1 MESVLTVESRL
12 VEVLAAA
19 RRRSRV
25 RTQQYEQL
33 WEAMS
38 RMALG
43 GKMIRPR
50 LLIDAHEGLGGTA
63 TQAATDAA
71 GAMQLLHIGLIIH
84 DDVIDNDTVR
94 RGEMNITGQFSSEAM
109 LLGATSAAAQTWG
122 ISSSLLA
129 GDLML
134 NEAQSLLA
142 RLDLE
147 APRRL
152 AILDIYDET
161 IAESVAGEQSDV
173 WLSLHLDEADSEDVL
188 TMIGRKTAA
197 YSFEAPLSI
206 AAVLAGSDD
215 SLVERLRAIGRRIG
229 IVYQLRDDVLGLF
242 GDEHE
247 TGKSVLS
254 DLREGKETL
263 LINTARTHSA
273 WSQVAHLFGDRALDA
288 QGGLRLRQV
297 IEESGAR
304 AYVESMIA
312 EHCKTIAGLIAEAE
326 LPQAL
331 AGRLADLT
339 SACSLRCA

>member
-1 MESVLTVESRL
+1 MESALTVESRL

-33 WEAMS
+33 WQALS

-50 LLIDAHEGLGGTA
+50 LLIDAHEDLGGTA
-63 TQAATDAA
+63 TSAAIDAA

-142 RLDLE
+142 RLDLD

-152 AILDIYDET
+152 AVLDIYDET

-173 WLSLHLDEADSEDVL
+173 WLSLHLDEADSGDVL

-206 AAVLAGSDD
+206 AAILAGSNDC
-215 SLVERLRAIGRRIG
+215 LVERLRAIGRRIG
-229 IVYQLRDDVLGLF
+229 TVYQLRDDVLGLF

-263 LINTARTHSA
+263 LVNTARAHPA
-273 WSQVAHLFGDRALDA
+273 WSEVAHLFGDRALDA
-288 QGGLRLRQV
+288 QGGLRLRQA
-297 IEESGAR
+297 IEESGAK

-312 EHCKTIAGLIAEAE
+312 EHCETIAGLIAEAE

-331 AGRLADLT
+331 ASRLADLT
-339 SACSLRCA
+339 SASSLRCA

>member
-1 MESVLTVESRL
+1 
-12 VEVLAAA
+12 
-19 RRRSRV
+19 
-25 RTQQYEQL
+25 
-33 WEAMS
+33 
-38 RMALG
+38 
-43 GKMIRPR
+43 
-50 LLIDAHEGLGGTA
+50 
-63 TQAATDAA
+63 
-71 GAMQLLHIGLIIH
+71 
-84 DDVIDNDTVR
+84 
-94 RGEMNITGQFSSEAM
+94 MNITGQFSSEAM

-173 WLSLHLDEADSEDVL
+173 WLSLHLDEADSGDVL

-263 LINTARTHSA
+263 LINTARAHSA
-273 WSQVAHLFGDRALDA
+273 WSQVAHLFGDRGLDA
-288 QGGLRLRQV
+288 EGGLRLRQV

-312 EHCKTIAGLIAEAE
+312 EHCETIAGLIAEAE

>member
-19 RRRSRV
+19 RRRSRI

-33 WEAMS
+33 WEALS

-50 LLIDAHEGLGGTA
+50 LLIDAHEDLGGTA
-63 TQAATDAA
+63 TSAAMDAA

-142 RLDLE
+142 RLDLD

-152 AILDIYDET
+152 AVLDIYDET

-173 WLSLHLDEADSEDVL
+173 WLSLHLDEADSGDVL

-206 AAVLAGSDD
+206 AAILAGSNDC
-215 SLVERLRAIGRRIG
+215 LVERLRAIGRRIG
-229 IVYQLRDDVLGLF
+229 TVYQLRDDVLGLF

-263 LINTARTHSA
+263 LVNTARAHPA
-273 WSQVAHLFGDRALDA
+273 WSEVAHLFGDRALDA

-312 EHCKTIAGLIAEAE
+312 EHCETIAGLIAEAE

>member
-1 MESVLTVESRL
+1 
-12 VEVLAAA
+12 
-19 RRRSRV
+19 
-25 RTQQYEQL
+25 
-33 WEAMS
+33 
-38 RMALG
+38 
-43 GKMIRPR
+43 MIRPR

>member
-1 MESVLTVESRL
+1 
-12 VEVLAAA
+12 
-19 RRRSRV
+19 
-25 RTQQYEQL
+25 
-33 WEAMS
+33 
-38 RMALG
+38 MALG

>member
-33 WEAMS
+33 WEALS

-173 WLSLHLDEADSEDVL
+173 WLSLHLDEADSGDVL

-273 WSQVAHLFGDRALDA
+273 WSQVAHLFGDRGLDA
-288 QGGLRLRQV
+288 EGGLRLRQA

>member
-33 WEAMS
+33 WEALS

-63 TQAATDAA
+63 AQAATDAA

-173 WLSLHLDEADSEDVL
+173 WLSLHLDEADSGDVL

-215 SLVERLRAIGRRIG
+215 ILVERLRAIGRRIG

-263 LINTARTHSA
+263 LINTARAHPA
-273 WSQVAHLFGDRALDA
+273 WTEVAHLFGDRGLDA
-288 QGGLRLRQV
+288 EGGLRLRQV

-312 EHCKTIAGLIAEAE
+312 EHCETIAGLIAEAE

>member
-1 MESVLTVESRL
+1 
-12 VEVLAAA
+12 
-19 RRRSRV
+19 
-25 RTQQYEQL
+25 
-33 WEAMS
+33 
-38 RMALG
+38 MALG

-50 LLIDAHEGLGGTA
+50 LLIDAHEDLGGTA
-63 TQAATDAA
+63 TSAAIDAA

-142 RLDLE
+142 RLDLD

-152 AILDIYDET
+152 AVLDIYDET

-173 WLSLHLDEADSEDVL
+173 WLSLHLDEADSGDVL

-206 AAVLAGSDD
+206 AAILAGSNDC
-215 SLVERLRAIGRRIG
+215 LVERLRAIGRRIG
-229 IVYQLRDDVLGLF
+229 TVYQLRDDVLGLF

-263 LINTARTHSA
+263 LVNTARAHPA
-273 WSQVAHLFGDRALDA
+273 WSEVAHLFGDRALDA
-288 QGGLRLRQV
+288 QGGLRLRQA
-297 IEESGAR
+297 IEESGAK

-312 EHCKTIAGLIAEAE
+312 EHCETIAGLIAEAE

-331 AGRLADLT
+331 ASRLADLT
-339 SACSLRCA
+339 SASSLRCA

>member
-1 MESVLTVESRL
+1 
-12 VEVLAAA
+12 
-19 RRRSRV
+19 
-25 RTQQYEQL
+25 
-33 WEAMS
+33 
-38 RMALG
+38 
-43 GKMIRPR
+43 MIRPR
-50 LLIDAHEGLGGTA
+50 LLIDAHEDLGGTA
-63 TQAATDAA
+63 TSAAIDAA

-84 DDVIDNDTVR
+84 DDVIDNDTAR

-109 LLGATSAAAQTWG
+109 LLGATIAAAQTWG

-142 RLDLE
+142 RLDLD

-152 AILDIYDET
+152 AVLDIYDET

-173 WLSLHLDEADSEDVL
+173 WLSLHLDEADSGDVL

-206 AAVLAGSDD
+206 AAILAGSNDC
-215 SLVERLRAIGRRIG
+215 LVERLRAIGRRIG
-229 IVYQLRDDVLGLF
+229 TVYQLRDDVLGLF

-263 LINTARTHSA
+263 LVNTARAHPA
-273 WSQVAHLFGDRALDA
+273 WSEVAHLFGDRALDA
-288 QGGLRLRQV
+288 QGGLRLRQA

-331 AGRLADLT
+331 ASRLADLT
-339 SACSLRCA
+339 SASSLRCA

>member
-1 MESVLTVESRL
+1 
-12 VEVLAAA
+12 
-19 RRRSRV
+19 
-25 RTQQYEQL
+25 
-33 WEAMS
+33 
-38 RMALG
+38 MALG

-50 LLIDAHEGLGGTA
+50 LLIDAHEDLGGTA
-63 TQAATDAA
+63 TSAAIDAA

-84 DDVIDNDTVR
+84 DDVIDNDTAR

-109 LLGATSAAAQTWG
+109 LLGATIAAAQTWG

-142 RLDLE
+142 RLDLD

-152 AILDIYDET
+152 AVLDIYDET

-173 WLSLHLDEADSEDVL
+173 WLSLHLDEADSGDVL

-206 AAVLAGSDD
+206 AAILAGSNDC
-215 SLVERLRAIGRRIG
+215 LVERLRAIGRRIG
-229 IVYQLRDDVLGLF
+229 TVYQLRDDVLGLF

-263 LINTARTHSA
+263 LVNTARAHPA
-273 WSQVAHLFGDRALDA
+273 WSEVAHLFGDRALDA
-288 QGGLRLRQV
+288 QGGLRLRQA

-331 AGRLADLT
+331 ASRLADLT
-339 SACSLRCA
+339 SASSLRCA

>member
-19 RRRSRV
+19 RRRSRI

-33 WEAMS
+33 WEALS

-50 LLIDAHEGLGGTA
+50 LLIDAHEDLAGTA
-63 TQAATDAA
+63 TSAAMDAA

-142 RLDLE
+142 RLDLD

-152 AILDIYDET
+152 AVLDIYDET

-173 WLSLHLDEADSEDVL
+173 WLSLHLDEADSGDVL
-188 TMIGRKTAA
+188 TMIGCKTAA
-197 YSFEAPLSI
+197 YSFEAPLAI
-206 AAVLAGSDD
+206 AAVLAGSDA
-215 SLVERLRAIGRRIG
+215 SLVEGLRVIGRRIG
-229 IVYQLRDDVLGLF
+229 IVYQLRDDVLGVF
-242 GDEHE
+242 GDEQE
-247 TGKSVLS
+247 TGKSVLG

-263 LINTARTHSA
+263 LVNTARAHSA
-273 WSQVAHLFGDRALDA
+273 WSQVAHLFGDRGLDA
-288 QGGLRLRQV
+288 EGGLRLRQV

-312 EHCKTIAGLIAEAE
+312 EHCETIAGLIAEAE

>member
-1 MESVLTVESRL
+1 
-12 VEVLAAA
+12 
-19 RRRSRV
+19 
-25 RTQQYEQL
+25 
-33 WEAMS
+33 
-38 RMALG
+38 
-43 GKMIRPR
+43 MIRPR

-142 RLDLE
+142 RLALDT
-147 APRRL
+147 PRRL
-152 AILDIYDET
+152 AVLDIYDET

-229 IVYQLRDDVLGLF
+229 IVYQLRDDVLGVF
-242 GDEHE
+242 GDEQE
-247 TGKSVLS
+247 TGKSVLG

-263 LINTARTHSA
+263 LINTARAHSA
-273 WSQVAHLFGDRALDA
+273 WPQVAHLFGDRALDA
-288 QGGLRLRQV
+288 QGGFRLRQV

-304 AYVESMIA
+304 AFVESMIA
-312 EHCKTIAGLIAEAE
+312 EHCETIAGLIAEAE

-339 SACSLRCA
+339 SACSLRRA

>member
-1 MESVLTVESRL
+1 
-12 VEVLAAA
+12 
-19 RRRSRV
+19 
-25 RTQQYEQL
+25 
-33 WEAMS
+33 
-38 RMALG
+38 MALG

-50 LLIDAHEGLGGTA
+50 LLIDAHENLGGTA
-63 TQAATDAA
+63 TSAAIDAA

-142 RLDLE
+142 RLDLD

-152 AILDIYDET
+152 AVLDIYDET

-188 TMIGRKTAA
+188 TMIGCKTAS
-197 YSFEAPLSI
+197 YSFEAPLAI
-206 AAVLAGSDD
+206 AGVLAGSDA

-229 IVYQLRDDVLGLF
+229 IVYQLRDDVLGVF
-242 GDEHE
+242 GDEQQ
-247 TGKSVLS
+247 TGKSVLG

-263 LINTARTHSA
+263 LVNTARAHPA
-273 WSQVAHLFGDRALDA
+273 WSEVAHLFGDRALDA
-288 QGGLRLRQV
+288 QGGLRLRQA
-297 IEESGAR
+297 IEESGAK

-312 EHCKTIAGLIAEAE
+312 EHCETIAGLIAEAE

-331 AGRLADLT
+331 ASRLADLT
-339 SACSLRCA
+339 SASSLRCA

>member
-1 MESVLTVESRL
+1 
-12 VEVLAAA
+12 
-19 RRRSRV
+19 
-25 RTQQYEQL
+25 
-33 WEAMS
+33 
-38 RMALG
+38 MALG

-173 WLSLHLDEADSEDVL
+173 WLSLHLDEADSGDVL

-263 LINTARTHSA
+263 LINTARAHSA
-273 WSQVAHLFGDRALDA
+273 WSQVAHLFGDRGLDA
-288 QGGLRLRQV
+288 EGGLRLRQA

-312 EHCKTIAGLIAEAE
+312 EHCETIAGLIAEAE

>member
-19 RRRSRV
+19 RRRSQV
-25 RTQQYEQL
+25 RTQHYEQL
-33 WEAMS
+33 WQALS

-50 LLIDAHEGLGGTA
+50 LLIDAHENLGGTA
-63 TQAATDAA
+63 TSAAIDAA

-142 RLDLE
+142 RLDLD

-152 AILDIYDET
+152 AVLDIYDET

-188 TMIGRKTAA
+188 TMIGCKTAS
-197 YSFEAPLSI
+197 YSFEAPLAI
-206 AAVLAGSDD
+206 AGVLAGSDA

-229 IVYQLRDDVLGLF
+229 IVYQLRDDVLGVF
-242 GDEHE
+242 GDEQQ
-247 TGKSVLS
+247 TGKSVLG

-263 LINTARTHSA
+263 LVNTARAHPA
-273 WSQVAHLFGDRALDA
+273 WSEVAHLFGDRALDA
-288 QGGLRLRQV
+288 QGGLRLRQA
-297 IEESGAR
+297 IEESGAK

-312 EHCKTIAGLIAEAE
+312 EHCETIAGLIAEAE

-331 AGRLADLT
+331 ASRLADLT
-339 SACSLRCA
+339 SASSLRCA

>member
-1 MESVLTVESRL
+1 
-12 VEVLAAA
+12 
-19 RRRSRV
+19 
-25 RTQQYEQL
+25 
-33 WEAMS
+33 
-38 RMALG
+38 MALG

-50 LLIDAHEGLGGTA
+50 LLIDAHEDLGGTA
-63 TQAATDAA
+63 TSAAIDAA

-142 RLDLE
+142 RLDLD

-152 AILDIYDET
+152 AVLDIYDET

-173 WLSLHLDEADSEDVL
+173 WLSLHLDEADSGDVL

-206 AAVLAGSDD
+206 AAILAGSNDC
-215 SLVERLRAIGRRIG
+215 LVERLRAIGRRIG
-229 IVYQLRDDVLGLF
+229 TVYQLRDDVLGLF

-263 LINTARTHSA
+263 LVNTARAHPA
-273 WSQVAHLFGDRALDA
+273 WSEVAHLFGDRALDA

-297 IEESGAR
+297 IEESGAK

-312 EHCKTIAGLIAEAE
+312 EHCETIAGLIAEAE

-331 AGRLADLT
+331 ASRLADLT
-339 SACSLRCA
+339 SASSLRCA